1 MRDALQGFA
10 VFVRRE
16 SASNVGSKQV
26 QGLEW
31 IVRCS
36 NAAAAAAATEH
47 CYHRRRE
54 WYKSKMTAVR

>member
-16 SASNVGSKQV
+16 SASTVGSKQV
-26 QGLEW
+26 QELEW

-36 NAAAAAAATEH
+36 NAAAAATEH
-47 CYHRRRE
+47 CYHQRRE

>member
-16 SASNVGSKQV
+16 SASTVGSKQG
-26 QGLEW
+26 QELEW

-36 NAAAAAAATEH
+36 NAAAATEH